1 MHGQQFF
8 AHSSRDGKPCQL
20 LVVHL
25 QNVAQLARQ
34 FAQAFGAE
42 EEAYLTGILHD
53 LGKYG
58 ELFQLRLQGKAAGI
72 DHWSLGAWCALK
84 DYQAVASAMAIWGH
98 HLGLQCLDSSSL
110 KSLEPT
116 RLAQN
121 HPLNLTLSENSLD
134 LLRSRLMADGLVP
147 DPPSQKV
154 YDPQVD
160 PVAQMLDVRM
170 LFSTLVD
177 ADFLDTAAHFGEPR
191 PSGPPLE
198 PERAFKVLEQ
208 HLESLKRK
216 AKVSP
221 EVQQMRDLLWESCLD
236 AAEQEPGIF
245 TLTAPTGSGK
255 TLAMLAFALK
265 HAIQYN
271 KRRIIVVIPYLSII
285 EQTAKVYR
293 DVFKGFPEGYIIEHH
308 SLSTGT
314 EPKGGQRPKEEY
326 LSENWDAPI
335 VITTSVQMLESLFSN
350 RPSACRKLHRIA
362 NSVVLFDEVQTLPT
376 NLAVVTLQA
385 LSRLAHRYGTTV
397 VFATATQPAFDHL
410 HEHVNV
416 KGTIGWQPREIVKEV
431 PKLFNLSRRV
441 EVRRDIQPVSWS
453 ELADRLKEHHQVLCI
468 VNIKRHA
475 KELVQLLHREDSD
488 WVFHLSTLMCPAHR
502 QDVLAEVRRRLH
514 RGERCILISTQC
526 IEAGVDVDFPIV
538 YRAFGPLDSIAQ
550 AAGRCNRNGNL
561 KKGEMVL
568 FIPEE
573 EKYPAGAYQQAAG
586 VTRAYLAG
594 RSIQLHDVSLYDGYY
609 RTLYDISRP
618 ESQNR
623 DLREHIL
630 AKDFVEVER
639 RYRLIPD
646 ATINVLVPYDLEAY
660 HQLAEEVRRR
670 GLTSD
675 WIRRARAH
683 VVGVYR
689 PRPADTIARYLEPIF
704 VRGEPSADWYI
715 YTEPSHYDR
724 LLGLNPQDAPE
735 GWIL

>member
-1 MHGQQFF
+1 MHGQQFY

-20 LVVHL
+20 LAVHL
-25 QNVAQLARQ
+25 QNVAQLAWQ

-53 LGKYG
+53 LGKYS
-58 ELFQLRLQGKAAGI
+58 ELFKKRLRGEVAGI

-121 HPLNLTLSENSLD
+121 HPLNLTLSETSPD
-134 LLRSRLMADGLVP
+134 LLKSRLMADGLVP
-147 DPPSQKV
+147 APPSQKV

-160 PVAQMLDVRM
+160 PIAQMLDIRM

-198 PERAFKVLEQ
+198 PERAFDVLQ
-208 HLESLKRK
+208 KHVQSLRKRT
-216 AKVSP
+216 KVSP

-255 TLAMLAFALK
+255 TLAMLAFALR
-265 HAIQYN
+265 HAIKYN

-293 DVFKGFPEGYIIEHH
+293 DVFKDFPEGYIIEHH
-308 SLSTGT
+308 SLSMGT
-314 EPKGGQRPKEEY
+314 EPKGDQRRMEEY
-326 LSENWDAPI
+326 LSENWDAPT

-350 RPSACRKLHRIA
+350 KPSACRKLHRIA

-410 HEHVNV
+410 HEHINV
-416 KGTIGWQPREIVKEV
+416 KGTVGWRPREIVKDT
-431 PKLFNLSRRV
+431 PKLFGLSKRV
-441 EVRRDIQPVSWS
+441 EVTKEGQLSWS
-453 ELADRLKEHHQVLCI
+453 ELADRLKQHEQALCI

-475 KELVQLLHREDSD
+475 KELAQLLHQEDPDS
-488 WVFHLSTLMCPAHR
+488 VFHLSTLMCPAHR
-502 QDVLAEVRRRLH
+502 QKVLEEVRRRLKDG
-514 RGERCILISTQC
+514 RRCILISTQC

-561 KKGEMVL
+561 QKGEVIL
-568 FIPEE
+568 FMPED
-573 EKYPAGAYQQAAG
+573 EKYPPGAYQQASG

-594 RSIQLHDVSLYDGYY
+594 RSIELHNVSLYDGYY
-609 RTLYDISRP
+609 RALYDISKP
-618 ESQNR
+618 EGQNR

-630 AKDFVEVER
+630 AKDFVEVAR
-639 RYRLIPD
+639 CYRLIPD
-646 ATINVLVPYDLEAY
+646 ATINVLVPYDLEEY
-660 HQLAEEVRRR
+660 NQLAEEVRRR

-675 WIRRARAH
+675 WIRRARPY

-689 PRPADTIARYLEPIF
+689 PRPSDTIARYLEPVPIK
-704 VRGEPSADWYI
+704 GESSNDWYI